1 MGGCCSVQE
10 YRILMLGI
18 GAAGK
23 TTILYRL
30 KKNEVV
36 HTIATVG
43 FTLETVHFG
52 DLEFCVWDLGG
63 QDKIRPLWRHYFE
76 GVQGVIFVVD
86 ASDRSLFNTAKKE
99 FHQINKDLFLP
110 VDNSKTV
117 THSKITP
124 SKRIPHSTL
133 FLDFVV
139 VAKTPTNHLFVF
151 SLKRQTLR
159 DPFAEN
165 AMHAF
170 QLALNNAATNNA
182 VIARA
187 SVQRR
192 KVNK

>member
-99 FHQINKDLFLP
+99 FHQIAQAPQLKDCPILLFANKQDIEGA
-110 VDNSKTV
+110 V
-117 THSKITP
+117 TCEQLSEALELRVLDP
-124 SKRIPHSTL
+124 KRYHMEASC
-133 FLDFVV
+133 
-139 VAKTPTNHLFVF
+139 
-151 SLKRQTLR
+151 
-159 DPFAEN
+159 
-165 AMHAF
+165 
-170 QLALNNAATNNA
+170 ALTGKGLVEGLEWLSEA
-182 VIARA
+182 VT
-187 SVQRR
+187 
-192 KVNK
+192 KKK